1 MPAMPHTCQNVSYGI
16 LDVGDGD
23 GTNLSGSAEDAGT
36 VPGVKIKGRGG
47 VSADEPSEPE
57 RRGTG
62 EQGRVPPPSPLG
74 RPGLIKPP
82 PPKQYCYSV
91 VRQTGICEGGEA

>member
-47 VSADEPSEPE
+47 VSADEPS
-57 RRGTG
+57 
-62 EQGRVPPPSPLG
+62 
-74 RPGLIKPP
+74 
-82 PPKQYCYSV
+82 
-91 VRQTGICEGGEA
+91 